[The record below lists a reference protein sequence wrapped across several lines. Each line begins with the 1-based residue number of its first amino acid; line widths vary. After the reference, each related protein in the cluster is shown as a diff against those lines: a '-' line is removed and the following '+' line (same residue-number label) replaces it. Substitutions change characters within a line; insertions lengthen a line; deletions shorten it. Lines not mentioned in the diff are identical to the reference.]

1 MEVKLYLHQE
11 QALKAT
17 EKFNRVAYYLDMG
30 LGKTF
35 CASEKLITLG
45 VQTLVVCPKSLIDTW
60 MKHFNTFYPQLIV
73 ENLARPPRKR
83 TPYNLSADVL
93 LINYDLV
100 WRKNQLKLLK
110 DFTLVLDESS
120 YIKTENTNR
129 TKAILKLHY
138 KNVILLS
145 GTPCSGRYEELYTQL
160 KLLGWNI
167 TKKKYWE
174 TYINWIDMDVGTGF
188 PIRKV
193 TGYKNVERLK
203 RKLGDHGAVFMKTE
217 DVFDLPEQVDVTMEC
232 QTPKEYSVFKKEQLV
247 EIDGKTLL
255 GDMPL
260 NRLLYSRQ
268 LSSMYCKD
276 KLDKL
281 KDLIESTGDRLI
293 IFYNFTYER
302 KQIERLTKRSI
313 SIVAGDTKDLKAYEE
328 CSDSITLIQFQAGS
342 MGLNLQK
349 ANKIIYFSP
358 TLSAEQ
364 YLQSR
369 KRTNR
374 IGQTQTCMYYHLVAG
389 IEADIYKVLAER
401 KDYTL
406 KLFEQV

>member
-1 MEVKLYLHQE
+1 MQVKLYPHQE
-11 QALKAT
+11 QALHLTKD
-17 EKFNRVAYYLDMG
+17 FNRVAYYLDMG

-35 CASEKLITLG
+35 CASEKIIQLG
-45 VQTLVVCPKSLIDTW
+45 AQALVICPKSLIDTW
-60 MKHFNTFYPQLIV
+60 IKHFHTFYPQLIV
-73 ENLARPPRKR
+73 SDLTSKK
-83 TPYNLSADVL
+83 YDLSADVL

-100 WRKNQLKLLK
+100 WRRDFLKDLT

-120 YIKTENTNR
+120 YIKSESAKR
-129 TKAILKLHY
+129 TKSILRLHY
-138 KNVILLS
+138 QSVILLS

-167 TKKKYWE
+167 TKKSYWE
-174 TYINWIDMDVGTGF
+174 TYINWFDMDVGTGF

-203 RKLGDHGAVFMKTE
+203 RKLGEHGAVFMKTE
-217 DVFDLPEQVDVTMEC
+217 DVFDLPEQVDITIDCKV
-232 QTPKEYSVFKKEQLV
+232 PKEYAVFKKDQLV
-247 EIDGKTLL
+247 EVEGKTLL

-268 LSSMYCKD
+268 LCSIYCKD
-276 KLDKL
+276 KFDKL
-281 KDLIESTGDRLI
+281 KDLIEGTADRLI
-293 IFYNFTYER
+293 IFYNFTEER
-302 KQIERLTKRSI
+302 KQIEKLTNRPI
-313 SIVAGDTKDLKAYEE
+313 SIVSGDTKDLKAYDEHQN
-328 CSDSITLIQFQAGS
+328 SITLIQFQAGS

-389 IEADIYKVLAER
+389 IDSDIYKVLAER

-406 KLFEQV
+406 KLFEG